1 MPNWA
6 NGVNWDWVSVMMVA
20 WLVLIGLVGYVAIAV
35 SWRDP
40 QGTAMTHVLVMTC
53 RVPVSELEELEARS
67 VDHTLSIVGPAG

>member
-20 WLVLIGLVGYVAIAV
+20 WLVLIGLVGYAALAV

-40 QGTAMTHVLVMTC
+40 QGL
-53 RVPVSELEELEARS
+53 R
-67 VDHTLSIVGPAG
+67 